1 MQECPRC
8 MTQLCFFAYLS
19 SLRQANLFTANQI
32 IPSQQSVMLL
42 SHHWASK
49 YWFSSCLLTCLPL
62 SNLPQ
67 FKEKTRAVTASAA
80 LNKRL
85 FILTANSEEEK
96 VMKKTHENIFLEIC
110 MY

>member
-1 MQECPRC
+1 
-8 MTQLCFFAYLS
+8 
-19 SLRQANLFTANQI
+19 
-32 IPSQQSVMLL
+32 MLL
-42 SHHWASK
+42 SHNWANK

-67 FKEKTRAVTASAA
+67 FKEKTKVVTAPTA
-80 LNKRL
+80 LSKRL

-96 VMKKTHENIFLEIC
+96 VMNKAHEDIFLEIC